1 MAPAFEA
8 MQPALSKGDI
18 RSSCEAAV
26 LAFVACE
33 LHDKA
38 CDVFEK
44 EMSPRDIALDARLRS
59 ALLQAATKAG
69 RTSLVQVLSEGA
81 ASDVE
86 KHATMIKSCGSQ
98 RNLQGAKRV
107 FDNLKRSGMP
117 MNSLIYNCL
126 IDACMQCGD
135 AEAALENFEQM
146 KQLGFADVGSYNTML
161 KAYLGMGR
169 FEDARALLKEMASRG
184 LPGNQVTYNE
194 FLRALTASKDRRA
207 VWTLVDDMQASQVA
221 PDAATC
227 SILLRSLT
235 EHSHNTDVAR
245 TVRLLQHMED
255 PMDEVL
261 FSSAADAFIRI
272 RRLDQLSE
280 LLRQVQER
288 GLSLNLTAPCYGS
301 MIKAYGNAGDV
312 DHVWQL
318 WCEMSDRGVRPMSIT
333 VGCTVDALVKNS
345 RVEDA
350 WKLVQELSRDEERS
364 HYVNTV
370 IYSTV
375 LKGFATAR
383 QPTRLFSVLAEMRKN
398 GVPCNTITYNTMI
411 DACARCGGMDKVPPL
426 LEDMKRDHVELDV
439 ITYSTLVKGYCNA
452 GDVDKA
458 FKVLAE
464 MKGDG
469 KLAPDEILY
478 NSLLDGCA
486 KQNRV
491 DDAVRLLSDMHESG
505 VVPSNF
511 TLSIMVKLMGRAKRL
526 GEAFKVVDDL
536 AMASGIRPNIHVYTC
551 LVQACA
557 QNRKMDR
564 ALKLHETMIVE
575 SGCMPDE
582 KFYSALA
589 RSCLQVGAVE
599 KAHAVIRCAYHLQG
613 NAMAVSK
620 GAPPGVEAKVI
631 EEVITK
637 LSAGSAADKALASE
651 LSAKLRAVGV
661 DSRRSQ

>member
-8 MQPALSKGDI
+8 MQPALSNGDV
-18 RSSCEAAV
+18 RGSCEAAV
-26 LAFVACE
+26 LAFAACG
-33 LHDKA
+33 LHERA
-38 CDVFEK
+38 CNVYEG
-44 EMSPRDIALDARLRS
+44 EMAPRDIALDTRLRS
-59 ALLQAATKAG
+59 VLLQAATQSG

-135 AEAALENFEQM
+135 AEAALEHFEQM
-146 KQLGFADVGSYNTML
+146 KQLDLADMVSYNTVL
-161 KAYLGMGR
+161 KAHLRLGR
-169 FEDARALLKEMASRG
+169 FEEARALLKEMASRG

-235 EHSHNTDVAR
+235 EHSYNTDVTR

-261 FSSAADAFIRI
+261 FSSAAETFIRI

-280 LLRQVQER
+280 LLSHLQETNA
-288 GLSLNLTAPCYGS
+288 SLALTAPCYGS

-318 WCEMSDRGVRPMSIT
+318 WREMIKCGVRPTSIT
-333 VGCTVDALVKNS
+333 VGCTVDALVKNG

-350 WKLVQELSRDEERS
+350 WSLVQELSQDEDRR

-375 LKGFATAR
+375 LKGFAAAR
-383 QPTRLFSVLAEMRKN
+383 KPARIFSVLAEMRKS

-411 DACARCGGMDKVPPL
+411 DACARCGCMDKVPPL
-426 LEDMKRDHVELDV
+426 LEEMKRDHVELDV
-439 ITYSTLVKGYCNA
+439 ITYSTLVKGYCHA

-464 MKGDG
+464 LKSDG

-486 KQNRV
+486 KQCRV
-491 DDAVRLLSDMHESG
+491 DDAVRLLEDMRDCG

-511 TLSIMVKLMGRAKRL
+511 TLSIMVKLMGRARRL
-526 GEAFKVVDDL
+526 DEAFQI
-536 AMASGIRPNIHVYTC
+536 A
-551 LVQACA
+551 
-557 QNRKMDR
+557 
-564 ALKLHETMIVE
+564 
-575 SGCMPDE
+575 
-582 KFYSALA
+582 
-589 RSCLQVGAVE
+589 
-599 KAHAVIRCAYHLQG
+599 
-613 NAMAVSK
+613 
-620 GAPPGVEAKVI
+620 
-631 EEVITK
+631 
-637 LSAGSAADKALASE
+637 
-651 LSAKLRAVGV
+651 
-661 DSRRSQ
+661 